1 MRLPSVVV
9 LWWRKVVPPKTL
21 GRRGEDAAARFLKR
35 QGYKI
40 LAHSRRLAPGELDLV
55 ALDGRT
61 IVFVEVKTRTSADVG
76 HPAEAV
82 DAIKQRK
89 LTRLAVTFLK
99 RHGLLEFPA
108 RFDVV
113 AITWPDKGGRP
124 VIEHFKNAF
133 DAVGQGELYS

>member
-1 MRLPSVVV
+1 MHLPPAVAR
-9 LWWRKVVPPKTL
+9 WWARTFPPKTL
-21 GRRGEDAAARFLKR
+21 GRRGEDAAARYLKR
-35 QGYKI
+35 FGYKI
-40 LAHSRRLAPGELDLV
+40 LSRSNRLATGELDLV

-61 IVFVEVKTRTSADVG
+61 IVFVEVKTRTSAAIG

-99 RHGLLEFPA
+99 RHQLLEFPA

-113 AITWPDKGGRP
+113 DITWPAGRGRP
-124 VIEHFKNAF
+124 TIEHFKNAF